1 MIDLDW
7 RVIGIIALV
16 LGGIAIT
23 FRLLGQYAIQKLVT
37 LEYEHVLNSDEH
49 KVRGKFE

>member
-16 LGGIAIT
+16 FFGLALL
-23 FRLLGQYAIQKLVT
+23 FRLIGQYALQKIVL
-37 LEYEHVLNSDEH
+37 LEFEHVINSDEH
-49 KVRGKFE
+49 KVRGKYE

>member
-16 LGGIAIT
+16 FFGLAIT
-23 FRLLGQYAIQKLVT
+23 LRLLGQFALQKVVM
-37 LEYEHVLNSDEH
+37 LEFEHVINSDEH
-49 KVRGKFE
+49 KVRGKYE

>member
-7 RVIGIIALV
+7 RVIGMIALV
-16 LGGIAIT
+16 FFGLAIT
-23 FRLLGQYAIQKLVT
+23 FRLLGQYAVRKVVD
-37 LEYEHVLNSDEH
+37 LEFEHVLNSDEH